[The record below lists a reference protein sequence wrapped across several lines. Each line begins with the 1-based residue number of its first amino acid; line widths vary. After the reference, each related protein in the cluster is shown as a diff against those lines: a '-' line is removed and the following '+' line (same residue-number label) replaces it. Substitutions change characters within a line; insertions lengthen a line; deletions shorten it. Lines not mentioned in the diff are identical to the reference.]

1 MNKQQIKTIEDTATE
16 LLKQIGIKS
25 EVKTSEQEGVVSVQV
40 ETQETGMLIG
50 YHGETLNALQ
60 LMTSLITYKK
70 LGEWPKLVV
79 EIGDY
84 RQKRQEALSGMALS
98 AADQAKQTGQLQH
111 LPPMPAFERRVI
123 HLALANDPEI
133 ATYSEGERDRHV
145 VIGLKAKE

>member
-1 MNKQQIKTIEDTATE
+1 MNKQLKTIQETATQ

-25 EVKTSEQEGVVSVQV
+25 EIKTSEQEGVVSVQI

-60 LMTSLITYKK
+60 LMTSLIAYKK
-70 LGEWPKLVV
+70 LGEWPKLVI

-84 RQKRQEALSGMALS
+84 RQKRQEYLTSLALS
-98 AADQAKQTGQLQH
+98 AADQVKQTNQPQH

-133 ATYSEGERDRHV
+133 ETYSEGERDRHV
-145 VIGLKAKE
+145 VVGLKTKE